1 MFPNDDQEGCTV
13 SRCDPEIGEGD
24 GEDEGEDA
32 GEGAGCT
39 NAEDVGVMDDG
50 TPGKTSVEDGE
61 CCETGTRDVT
71 KSQLLVGVTSTEVT
85 TRPHGCCGDG
95 GDCRSVG
102 EGASPSDV
110 TMRARPRILS
120 TSPLET
126 VTANHPMITV
136 TKNALTHGYPDDDD
150 SKEKKMFCL
159 FPQTC

>member
-13 SRCDPEIGEGD
+13 SRCDPGRGEG
-24 GEDEGEDA
+24 EGE
-32 GEGAGCT
+32 GCT
-39 NAEDVGVMDDG
+39 NAEDVGVMDDR

-126 VTANHPMITV
+126 VTASHPTITV
-136 TKNALTHGYPDDDD
+136 TKTCT
-150 SKEKKMFCL
+150 EKRI
-159 FPQTC
+159 PGG

>member
-1 MFPNDDQEGCTV
+1 MFPNDGQEGCTV
-13 SRCDPEIGEGD
+13 SRCDPGR
-24 GEDEGEDA
+24 GEDEGEDE
-32 GEGAGCT
+32 GEGKGCT
-39 NAEDVGVMDDG
+39 NAEDVGVMDDR

-71 KSQLLVGVTSTEVT
+71 KSQLLVGVTSTEARAVEVT

-102 EGASPSDV
+102 EGSSPSDV

-126 VTANHPMITV
+126 VTASI
-136 TKNALTHGYPDDDD
+136 
-150 SKEKKMFCL
+150 
-159 FPQTC
+159 QQ